1 MDEPLVVER
10 GAVRVEVKP
19 NPLRI
24 HIRRDGR
31 RLIRA
36 LRIHVAET
44 EIQDRFIHF
53 TEGVVAKEE
62 HKPRE
67 YAAAV
72 RSAKTS
78 SRSVKLRLQLEGG
91 RRVGLT
97 VSVTRRGVI
106 DLRLSAKD
114 ERLRLCAEWDRRDAE
129 HFAGL
134 GARHHAKVDHADRAI
149 QLGAD
154 RRYLGPDCP
163 PEMVELGGIPQGDYA
178 PVPWLQSSRGYAVWC
193 RSEANGVRFD
203 LCEAVSV
210 SARSSAGPL
219 RLRIYTDEEPAQRLS
234 RWLRDVD
241 GLPAVL
247 PTWGYGFW
255 KSRDIYNHQS
265 DAVEDFNGCRWH
277 RIPLDAIVL
286 DSPWETQ
293 YNTWVPNPNQFPDFD
308 GMVQRFLTAGVRTVV
323 WVVPWTNTDAIGGQI
338 PPDPGSREL
347 HSKPAS
353 NYAEGDDLG
362 HYVRDANGKSFS
374 TRWWMGTGS
383 PVDLSSDA
391 AEKWWREQAKQVIR
405 TGVAGIKT
413 DDGEGY
419 YFPDDVRFADG
430 TNGAQ
435 TAWRMGLHYRRSMQ
449 QALDDVHGPGE
460 GVIFGR
466 SGWTGQQAVGSL
478 WAGDQ
483 ASDFWSFRVLVASTI
498 SASHSGFSNWSHDI
512 GGYLGARGVERCPK
526 ELLLRWVALGCFTPL
541 MQAHGRLE
549 QEPWTY
555 DRETLAVYRGYV
567 LLHEML
573 VPYVRAAAVEAA
585 RTGLP
590 IIRPL
595 PLIDPDDDRGWSVS
609 DAFGY
614 GPALWVAP
622 VVEEG
627 ATEREVLL
635 PRGSWIETWS
645 GNRVEGGEEVVVP
658 APIHMIPVW
667 VRDGSIVITY
677 PAEHV
682 ADGLGSTPDAE
693 RPLVATLWGSAKRP
707 VAVKTAE
714 GDVIKWSPKKG
725 WQLPAR
731 REIETREL

>member
-1 MDEPLVVER
+1 M
-10 GAVRVEVKP
+10 RVEVLP

-31 RLIRA
+31 RLIRG
-36 LRIHVAET
+36 LRVWAAEV
-44 EIQDRFIHF
+44 EVQDRFIHF
-53 TEGVVAKEE
+53 TEGVVPKETLGRRE
-62 HKPRE
+62 HTFE
-67 YAAAV
+67 IV
-72 RSAKTS
+72 SAKAG
-78 SRSVKLRLQLEGG
+78 SRSVKLGLRLEGG
-91 RRVGLT
+91 RRATLT
-97 VSVTRRGVI
+97 IAVTKRGVI
-106 DLRLSAKD
+106 DVRLRAKSD
-114 ERLRLCAEWDRRDAE
+114 QLRLCVEWDRRNAE

-134 GARHHAKVDHADRAI
+134 GARHHTKVDHADRDI

-154 RRYLGPDCP
+154 RRYTGPDCP
-163 PEMVELGGIPQGDYA
+163 PDMHELGGIPQGDYA

-193 RSEANGVRFD
+193 RSDANGVRFD
-203 LCEAVSV
+203 LREGVGV

-219 RLRIYTDEEPAQRLS
+219 RLRLYTDKAPVERLS
-234 RWLRDVD
+234 RWLRDT
-241 GLPAVL
+241 GALPALL

-293 YNTWVPNPNQFPDFD
+293 YNTWIPNPHQFPDFE
-308 GMVQRFLTAGVRTVV
+308 GMVQRFLKAGVRTVV
-323 WVVPWTNTDAIGGQI
+323 WVVPWTNTDSAGGQI

-347 HSKPAS
+347 HSRPAS
-353 NYAEGDDLG
+353 NHAEGERLG
-362 HYVRDANGKSFS
+362 HYVKNADGESFS

-383 PVDLSSDA
+383 PVDLSSEA
-391 AEKWWREQAKQVIR
+391 AEQWWREQAKGVLS

-419 YFPDDVRFADG
+419 YFPDEVRFADG
-430 TNGAQ
+430 TTGAQ
-435 TAWRMGLHYRRSMQ
+435 SAWRMGLHYRRSMQ

-466 SGWTGQQAVGSL
+466 CGWTGQQAVGSL

-483 ASDFWSFRVLVASTI
+483 ASDFWSFKVLLASTI
-498 SASHSGFSNWSHDI
+498 SAAQSGFSNWSHDI
-512 GGYLGARGVERCPK
+512 GGYLGARGVDRCPK

-555 DRETLAVYRGYV
+555 DSETLRIYRAYV

-573 VPYVRAAAVEAA
+573 VPYVRAAAAQA
-585 RTGLP
+585 HKTGVP

-609 DAFGY
+609 DAYGY
-614 GPALWVAP
+614 GPSLWVAP

-635 PRGSWIETWS
+635 PRGDWIETWS
-645 GNRVEGGEEVVVP
+645 GRRVAGGEEVVVP
-658 APIHMIPVW
+658 APIDLIPVW
-667 VRDGSIVITY
+667 ARDGSIVLTY
-677 PAEHV
+677 PADHV
-682 ADGLGSTPDAE
+682 ADGLGDTPDAE
-693 RPLVATLWGSAKRP
+693 RPLVATLWGSPRKSVSAL
-707 VAVKTAE
+707 TAE
-714 GDVIKWSPKKG
+714 GDEVKWSRKKG

-731 REIETREL
+731 REVETREF